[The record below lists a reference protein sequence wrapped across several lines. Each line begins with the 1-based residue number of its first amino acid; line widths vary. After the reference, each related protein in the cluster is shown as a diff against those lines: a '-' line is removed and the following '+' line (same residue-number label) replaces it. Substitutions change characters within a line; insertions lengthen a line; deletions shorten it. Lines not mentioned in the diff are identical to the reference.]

1 MKESLLKRTILYSAL
16 LLSLILAFS
25 LSGCNGQITGRKH
38 KPATEQKFKDID
50 KWVKVFEDP
59 ERAKWQKPAE
69 VVKTMGLQPGDVVA
83 DIGAGTGYFTRLFA
97 VAVGLEGRSIGL
109 DIEESMVKYMK
120 EDAKKIGLE
129 NYEAKVVATDDAGL
143 APNSVDVVFL
153 SNTYHHIANR
163 IDYFKAISKSLK
175 KDGRVIIVDFYKDT
189 DFGPPRDHKL
199 AKAVVLKEMK
209 GAGYRLVKT
218 HNLLER
224 QYFLEF
230 KP

>member
-1 MKESLLKRTILYSAL
+1 
-16 LLSLILAFS
+16 
-25 LSGCNGQITGRKH
+25 
-38 KPATEQKFKDID
+38 
-50 KWVKVFEDP
+50 
-59 ERAKWQKPAE
+59 
-69 VVKTMGLQPGDVVA
+69 MGLQSGDVVA

-163 IDYFKAISKSLK
+163 VDYFKAISKSLK

-189 DFGPPRDHKL
+189 DFGPPRKHKL
-199 AKAVVLKEMK
+199 VKAVVVKEMK
-209 GAGYRLVKT
+209 EAGYRLVKT
-218 HNLLER
+218 HNLLEH